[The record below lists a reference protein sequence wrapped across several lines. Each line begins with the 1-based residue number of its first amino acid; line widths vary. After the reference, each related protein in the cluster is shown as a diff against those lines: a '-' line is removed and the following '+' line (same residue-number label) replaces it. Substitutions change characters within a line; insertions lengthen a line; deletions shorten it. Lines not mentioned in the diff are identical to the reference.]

1 MLVGGQIAQTLRRTR
16 EASPSLRR
24 LAAMTGSSET
34 GQPGSE
40 AIVAVA
46 ARSSQ
51 AAQLAELGAL
61 DGKAANLIGFLG
73 VALSLLYTSTFA
85 DGHWTWALTTG
96 TAALAAATVPLG
108 YAAWPRSYRF
118 GPSIDVLRSRFSKTE
133 PAKTYGFITK
143 TIEQGMLAN
152 QGTIKRKKQA
162 IGFGTGMLV
171 IGVLIVSASLLY
183 SLSR

>member
-1 MLVGGQIAQTLRRTR
+1 MRH
-16 EASPSLRR
+16 SPQQHQ
-24 LAAMTGSSET
+24 TGSD
-34 GQPGSE
+34 
-40 AIVAVA
+40 AIIAAA

-51 AAQLAELGAL
+51 AAQLAELRTL

-96 TAALAAATVPLG
+96 AGALVVATVPLG
-108 YAAWPRSYRF
+108 YAAWPQSYAF
-118 GPSIDVLRSRFSKTE
+118 GPSIDLLQLGFSNAE
-133 PAKTYGFITK
+133 PAKTYGSITEM
-143 TIEQGMLAN
+143 IEQGMLVN
-152 QGTIKRKKQA
+152 HSTIKRKKQA
-162 IGFGTGMLV
+162 IGFGMGMLV

>member
-16 EASPSLRR
+16 KASPSLRR
-24 LAAMTGSSET
+24 LAAMTGFSET
-34 GQPGSE
+34 DRPGSE
-40 AIVAVA
+40 DIVAAA
-46 ARSSQ
+46 ARSGQ

-73 VALSLLYTSTFA
+73 VALSLLFTSTFA

-96 TAALAAATVPLG
+96 AAALASATVPLG

-118 GPSIDVLRSRFSKTE
+118 GPSIDGLRLGFGKTE
-133 PAKTYGFITK
+133 PAKRYELITDM
-143 TIEQGMLAN
+143 IEQGMLIN

-162 IGFGTGMLV
+162 IKFGTGMLV